1 MFDYSLRTDTIL
13 FNANFIAT
21 IVGHDRDYILGETLD
36 DEILMLRRYI
46 RELSTYFTVSE
57 EQSKKFNEILDFDET
72 VGTYHSHLGRLEWC
86 VNTLGEYSTS
96 TSRVRTSA

>member
-21 IVGHDRDYILGETLD
+21 IVGHNRDYVLGETLD

-46 RELSTYFTVSE
+46 RELSEYFTVSD
-57 EQSKKFNEILDFDET
+57 EQSKQFSEMLNFDET

-86 VNTLGEYSTS
+86 INELGEYSKINI
-96 TSRVRTSA
+96 